1 MMHALCPCGH
11 VALGFCSSPDMR
23 ATSAARS
30 VYIERAEPI
39 SRGPSTLGAHAPM
52 PCIFQDVLL
61 PHDRKHAHG
70 RRPRARMRSL
80 AIGRAPVGE
89 ALPPPAWRGVLTPS
103 PALAQATSSHPVAI
117 APFAAAPL
125 SSTPTADQASAAAD
139 AALQASPMLAM
150 HEPAPASHRIA
161 RLRAPREFHVSA
173 AAYVALAAAP

>member
-1 MMHALCPCGH
+1 MLSIVPRRERRYFRVTSLTSFAHCVFEMCIVLAPVGVADPSMIMMHALCPCGH

-89 ALPPPAWRGVLTPS
+89 ALPPPAWRGVLTS
-103 PALAQATSSHPVAI
+103 SSALAQATS
-117 APFAAAPL
+117 
-125 SSTPTADQASAAAD
+125 
-139 AALQASPMLAM
+139 
-150 HEPAPASHRIA
+150 
-161 RLRAPREFHVSA
+161 
-173 AAYVALAAAP
+173 